1 LLAIILHTTQQ
12 EHVHVFP
19 LVVVVLFFFFAI
31 FIIIIIV
38 RDTNQ
43 GVVTTVCIVIPL
55 LLCLGQLHEVI
66 AVELT
71 KLSIQG
77 LELSYYKILL
87 KNIQ

>member
-1 LLAIILHTTQQ
+1 MYPSMLVPLH
-12 EHVHVFP
+12 H
-19 LVVVVLFFFFAI
+19 
-31 FIIIIIV
+31 
-38 RDTNQ
+38 RS
-43 GVVTTVCIVIPL
+43 
-55 LLCLGQLHEVI
+55 GQLHEVI